1 MVTHP
6 VFDNSRPLIYLK
18 YEGPAVTVDRSMIRT
33 PEQGKELKDY
43 FEVWFDS
50 DCFVKTV
57 RKYENGKLVWTD
69 EYEYNTPRGVR
80 PWGVKGVREENGVA
94 RDLKFDKDGRII

>member
-1 MVTHP
+1 MVTRP

-18 YEGPAVTVDRSMIRT
+18 YDGPAVPVGGSMIKT
-33 PEQGKELKDY
+33 PEDASKDY
-43 FEVWFDS
+43 YEVWFDA

-69 EYEYNTPRGVR
+69 KYEYNTPKGVR
-80 PWGVKGVREENGVA
+80 PWGVKGVRDENGVD